1 MQARKL
7 FVIGIGPG
15 GLDQVT
21 YQAASAI
28 AQVDHWLVADKG
40 EDKADLIALRDQVLE
55 RYSPHKG
62 RLITVP
68 DPKRGPDAERDA
80 AEYDA
85 GVRDWHGARVEIYSR
100 LIADL
105 PPDDAVGF
113 LVWGDP
119 AFYDSTLRIV
129 DALRADH
136 DVEVSVVPGISAPQ
150 QLAAAHQI
158 PLNRI
163 GQPIHIT
170 TGRRLVAEYSP
181 SLGDV
186 VVMLD
191 GHLACR
197 ELVETHPDLEI
208 FWGAYLG
215 APEEVLRRGRLA
227 DVIDEIAELRAGL
240 RHQRGW
246 IMDTYLLRPAG

>member
-1 MQARKL
+1 MRTRQL

-21 YQAASAI
+21 YQAAKAI
-28 AQVDHWLVADKG
+28 DEVRHWLVADKG
-40 EDKADLIALRDQVLE
+40 EAKTDLIALRDAVLE
-55 RYSPHKG
+55 RYATRPG
-62 RLITVP
+62 RLIAVP

-80 AEYDA
+80 AQYDA
-85 GVRDWHGARVEIYSR
+85 GVRDWHAARVAIYSR
-100 LIADL
+100 LIGEL
-105 PPDDAVGF
+105 PEGESVGF

-129 DALRADH
+129 DALRSSH
-136 DVEVSVVPGISAPQ
+136 DLEVTVIPGISAPQ

-170 TGRRLVAEYSP
+170 TGRRLLGEYAP
-181 SLGDV
+181 ELGDV

-191 GHLACR
+191 GHLACQGLA
-197 ELVETHPDLEI
+197 EHYPDLEL

-227 DVIDEIAELRAGL
+227 DVIDDVVALRASL
-240 RHQRGW
+240 RAERGW
-246 IMDTYLLRPAG
+246 IMDTYLLRAAD